1 MAKSDLSRLQIFDPG
16 GVPITHFRGI
26 YPCLDYF
33 KCKIN
38 NISLRQ
44 VFRLFGLQQY
54 LSDNFMAIIQAR
66 STCYIQG
73 INYFEISCMGMK
85 LRVPTFFVYQIYRD
99 DLIYDPSNPLPEREQ
114 FRRAY
119 DLFDFRFE
127 IIQVELS
134 GQGLRNF
141 RSFGL
146 KIDELLLSGMDKLLD
161 KETQKIHVTRVDVA
175 FDFIDIYPEYLDTL
189 MKHLRENGNPVTGK
203 IGLLRGA
210 ACNYQIWDIGSKGV
224 ALGNR
229 GSGKY
234 LRVYDKLL
242 EVNNKGTASYY
253 PYTQIDVDPIHSW
266 IRFEI
271 ELKREFADTF
281 CFGNTNDSLEHRFY
295 GALLMCRDHFMIVDK
310 MNTFGHASSL
320 VWCSLLPWN
329 DLNQFVHIFYFVSL
343 RDLHVIL
350 PSVIDRAEPDTFAW
364 VANYGLLE
372 YLKKLRH
379 DFAQFQTNKNPYY
392 QSRFDK
398 FQDRAWKLAHDDGK
412 NDPEFIQGDDFGFFK
427 LAQLDEV
434 IDFLEG

>member
-33 KCKIN
+33 KCKIT

-44 VFRLFGLQQY
+44 VFRLFGLENY
-54 LSDNFMAIIQAR
+54 LSDNFMGIIQAR

-73 INYFEISCMGMK
+73 INYFEISTMGMK
-85 LRVPTFFVYQIYRD
+85 LRVPSFYVFQIYRD
-99 DLIYDPSNPLPEREQ
+99 DMIYDPSNPLPDHEQYVRGRE
-114 FRRAY
+114 
-119 DLFDFRFE
+119 LFDFRFD
-127 IIQVELS
+127 IIQVDLS
-134 GQGLRNF
+134 GGALRNF

-146 KIDELLLSGMDKLLD
+146 KIDELLLSGIDKLLD
-161 KETQKIHVTRVDVA
+161 KDTQKIHVTRVDVA
-175 FDFIDIYPEYLDTL
+175 FDFIDIYPDYLDNL
-189 MKHLRENGNPVTGK
+189 IKHLRENGNPETGK

-224 ALGNR
+224 SLGHR

-242 EVNNKGTASYY
+242 EVNQKGTASYY

-310 MNTFGHASSL
+310 MGLKNGGSSL
-320 VWCSLLPWN
+320 VWGSLLPWN
-329 DLNQFVHIFYFVSL
+329 ELNQFVHIFYFVSL
-343 RDLHVIL
+343 SDLHVIL
-350 PSVIDRAEPDTFAW
+350 PSVIERAEADTFAW

-372 YLKKLRH
+372 YLKKLRL
-379 DFAQFQTNKNPYY
+379 DFAQFQTNSNPYFQARY
-392 QSRFDK
+392 EK
-398 FQDRAWKLAHDDGK
+398 FRSKAWDLAHADGK
-412 NDPEFIQGDDFGFFK
+412 LDPEFIQGDDFGFYK

-434 IDFLEG
+434 IEFLEG